1 MSVDSGMGNYA
12 GDPDL
17 AAIDKVEEGEN
28 FSFPGTNNVKSI
40 IGSLRQK
47 LAQDNPTNTDTN
59 INRTERVDVTAGPR
73 GQNPLDM
80 AITDGGPE
88 LNEGFNTVMDNKVPT
103 SLASASNPMGATPA
117 VTAPQA
123 PTMQS
128 PTAPASVAMPGT
140 APMANETTTPA
151 ANAVMGSFN
160 AIAYVIENGEV
171 KCASC
176 ENYYIP
182 ESEAHVKSAHCGA
195 PECHDAREEEE
206 MKGAEG
212 VMVAGKI
219 EEGDVVDGDVIK
231 TGDEETRLAS
241 TEDYLAAFEKTS
253 SDSQLYY
260 RGYEDAKSGKPLDED
275 LAELSDDYFHG
286 YDQFKYYH
294 IAPQGSAP
302 QSLYDIKPNSNNN
315 SRMTQGEADRGL
327 NELTDGHS
335 FATASN
341 DNLKEAL
348 GNPLGFAHALEEA
361 TQIKHQ
367 RSRELAMNMAWMTPD
382 EDEDAPKRPRFNP
395 GKFTDTHQELPVG
408 TLSSKLPFPT
418 DVIKTFFED

>member
-1 MSVDSGMGNYA
+1 
-12 GDPDL
+12 
-17 AAIDKVEEGEN
+17 VE
-28 FSFPGTNNVKSI
+28 TKRNVTLSY
-40 IGSLRQK
+40 
-47 LAQDNPTNTDTN
+47 
-59 INRTERVDVTAGPR
+59 
-73 GQNPLDM
+73 
-80 AITDGGPE
+80 
-88 LNEGFNTVMDNKVPT
+88 NEGKDTLEMPVLQGTLGPDVVDIRTFSKTGMFTFDPGF
-103 SLASASNPMGATPA
+103 LAT
-117 VTAPQA
+117 
-123 PTMQS
+123 
-128 PTAPASVAMPGT
+128 
-140 APMANETTTPA
+140 
-151 ANAVMGSFN
+151 
-160 AIAYVIENGEV
+160 
-171 KCASC
+171 ASC
-176 ENYYIP
+176 ESGITF
-182 ESEAHVKSAHCGA
+182 
-195 PECHDAREEEE
+195 
-206 MKGAEG
+206 
-212 VMVAGKI
+212 I
-219 EEGDVVDGDVIK
+219 DGDL
-231 TGDEETRLAS
+231 G
-241 TEDYLAAFEKTS
+241 
-253 SDSQLYY
+253 QLYY

-341 DNLKEAL
+341 DNLKEAV
-348 GNPLGFAHALEEA
+348 GDPLGFAHALEEA
-361 TQIKHQ
+361 TQIKRQ